1 MITLHLMR
9 HAKSDWDGGEADH
22 DRPLAPRGERA
33 AAAMAVYCRQQGI
46 SPDFI
51 LCSSARRTLETLEIL
66 RGCLPDDVPVETTRD
81 IYMAS
86 AAQLLARLKSIP
98 VQARVALV
106 IGHNP
111 GMEDAVGL
119 LCGAGVGVKFPTC
132 AMATLQAST
141 GWASLGSR
149 KAELRR
155 FITPKDLI

>member
-46 SPDFI
+46 APDFV
-51 LCSSARRTLETLEIL
+51 LCSSARRTRDTLEIL
-66 RGCLPDDVPVETTRD
+66 RAGLPEGVPVETTRD

-86 AAQLLARLKSIP
+86 AAQLVTRLKSIP
-98 VQARVALV
+98 VRTRVALV

-119 LCGAGVGVKFPTC
+119 LTGAGVGVKFPTC
-132 AMATLQAST
+132 ALATLEAAS
-141 GWASLGSR
+141 GWAALAPKG
-149 KAELRR
+149 ADLRR
-155 FITPKDLI
+155 FITPKDLV